1 MGIITLEQGSRPS
14 PDPIGCT
21 MPLNR
26 QTMNSSRPYPGAWMP
41 ATRPAISKSQ
51 CQKWSQCIQSLRS
64 FMPETHLEQ
73 AKALRVAQ
81 LVDPVGELGQDRVL
95 VEKISGKYRHMQR
108 IKSSTAED
116 VSRSWSDDIIYL
128 QESRRQYDVCFR
140 QKPHHGPTF
149 IFVVGSLL
157 VILLKLKSKDL
168 IDDVHLC
175 DEGIFQ

>member
-64 FMPETHLEQ
+64 SMPETHLEQ

-95 VEKISGKYRHMQR
+95 VEKISGKYRHMHR

-128 QESRRQYDVCFR
+128 EESRRQYDVCFR
-140 QKPHHGPTF
+140 QKTSPWSHAHFCSRVPACNLAEAQ
-149 IFVVGSLL
+149 IQRS
-157 VILLKLKSKDL
+157 
-168 IDDVHLC
+168 H
-175 DEGIFQ
+175 

>member
-95 VEKISGKYRHMQR
+95 GGKIAEKHCHMER
-108 IKSSTAED
+108 IEPSTAAD
-116 VSRSWSDDIIYL
+116 VSRNWSNGTELIL
-128 QESRRQYDVCFR
+128 QSLGAKY
-140 QKPHHGPTF
+140 
-149 IFVVGSLL
+149 FV
-157 VILLKLKSKDL
+157 
-168 IDDVHLC
+168 
-175 DEGIFQ
+175 